1 MREERSRFGKL
12 KNRPLIAGGVGTVV
26 VRHVGSRFC
35 CEMRDALSNQVF
47 YAVCR
52 RIILVYQFSFLDI
65 RFHGRDER

>member
-1 MREERSRFGKL
+1 
-12 KNRPLIAGGVGTVV
+12 
-26 VRHVGSRFC
+26 
-35 CEMRDALSNQVF
+35 MRDALSNQVF